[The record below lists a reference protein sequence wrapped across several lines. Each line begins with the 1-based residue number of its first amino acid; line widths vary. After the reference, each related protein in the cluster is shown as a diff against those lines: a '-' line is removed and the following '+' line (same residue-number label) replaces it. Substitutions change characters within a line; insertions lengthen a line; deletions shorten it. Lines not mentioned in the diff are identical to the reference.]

1 MNGGEALGNE
11 RNGRIFIFI
20 EVQCADKP
28 AGLVGRLDLN
38 LHIALHVSP
47 CCEFGSF
54 VATRFAL
61 FGCVTCGA
69 GRTNPYYTISGM
81 ETSKCLSQLTAEYKR
96 EDLIV
101 FGEEDP
107 VSGTRTKPARTRR
120 THHLLESR
128 TSGDVV
134 NNCWDSAYPLEA
146 I

>member
-1 MNGGEALGNE
+1 MRYVRRGAHESLLHNQ
-11 RNGRIFIFI
+11 RNG
-20 EVQCADKP
+20 
-28 AGLVGRLDLN
+28 N
-38 LHIALHVSP
+38 LK
-47 CCEFGSF
+47 
-54 VATRFAL
+54 
-61 FGCVTCGA
+61 
-69 GRTNPYYTISGM
+69 M
-81 ETSKCLSQLTAEYKR
+81 LSQLTAEYKR

-128 TSGDVV
+128 TSSDVV